1 MTRTLSYQQKKKT
14 DSRQSDVRK
23 CLNHTITYH
32 DMSPSIATTEHGKT
46 DVRASL
52 EKGRVGLDGHD
63 HRCAC
68 LRTIEYHFRLSD
80 DVFVP
85 VRCDVGR
92 IEFHVDVV
100 VLGERHERLG
110 ERGDELGIVVGRRA
124 WTRMSQTV
132 GSRRGC
138 SLPVEV
144 VYDTLTTVWW
154 DGKDTQR
161 QFHEI
166 RGNAWESGRL
176 TFQER
181 PANTWSKW

>member
-1 MTRTLSYQQKKKT
+1 MHRSLCRR
-14 DSRQSDVRK
+14 SRHRRPKSVKRW
-23 CLNHTITYH
+23 NHANKYYN
-32 DMSPSIATTEHGKT
+32 MLPSIATTEHGKT

-52 EKGRVGLDGHD
+52 EQRRVGLDGHD
-63 HRCAC
+63 RRYAC

-85 VRCDVGR
+85 VRRDVGR

-100 VLGERHERLG
+100 VLGERHERLREG
-110 ERGDELGIVVGRRA
+110 GDELGIVVGRRRA
-124 WTRMSQTV
+124 WTRMMSQTV

-138 SLPVEV
+138 SLPVKV
-144 VYDTLTTVWW
+144 VCDIVTMVCGWDSKDTL
-154 DGKDTQR
+154 R

-166 RGNAWESGRL
+166 RGNAWETGRL

-181 PANTWSKW
+181 PANGWSK